1 MSKFIMRF
9 IALFAALFLLGGQP
23 SEFGQENSLFY
34 GYLIEKPTIR
44 VGLGINLDDIKVS
57 SSNGM
62 KVYEVNDGYHLIADD
77 VDEFFL
83 TGDFFASK
91 KTTFYFIPSSRQS
104 FLSYNGREYH
114 GIFILKSSPKGVVL
128 VNLLNLE
135 KYLKS
140 VVPSELSPYS
150 FHELDAHK
158 AQAVAARTY
167 AIKNMGL
174 KDNLGFDLF
183 DTPKHQFY
191 KGINAEHPLSSHA
204 VDSTRGEVIL
214 YNGKVINALY
224 TSSCGGK
231 TEHVENVFQGPA
243 LPYLRSAECDFENQK
258 EWTLSSNNTMLPV
271 YINGRNIS
279 GEIATLISLD
289 ILEKAGDSA
298 DYMAEASQEEV
309 LSWAR
314 NVRSQIGKPEVKL
327 EFNGEQVDFPS
338 FGDLIITAFDWE
350 EDVENLLQESEKEY
364 FLKDIPDLND
374 AEKDPLAYLIRND
387 IFPSQNEMLDL
398 QRPLIRG
405 EVIYYLYKA
414 LENFNTVYCF
424 GEFKRVEQDKI
435 FIQNDGKDKELKFS
449 SETFLIKNQEGG
461 SSFTAQAFLLEG
473 EKIRWIE
480 QDEAIRLLEF
490 SYFPQINVLDRNL
503 AYRSWQVRRS
513 MQQMEQRI
521 NQYYPVGKLVDI
533 VPLLHGESRRVIELS
548 IKGEEGTVVVRGF
561 KIQKVLG
568 LRDTLFV
575 IDREKN
581 DNGNISYFVINGR
594 GWGHGVGLCQIGAYG
609 MAQAGANYK
618 EILKKYYHGI
628 EINKIY

>member
-34 GYLIEKPTIR
+34 GYLIEKPIIR

-57 SSNGM
+57 SSSGM
-62 KVYEVNDGYHLIADD
+62 KVYEIKDGYKLIAND

-83 TGDFFASK
+83 TGDSLTRE
-91 KTTFYFIPSSRQS
+91 KTIFYIIPSSRQS
-104 FLSYNGREYH
+104 FLSYKGRDYR

-204 VDSTRGEVIL
+204 VDSTRGEVVF
-214 YNGKVINALY
+214 YNGKMINALY

-243 LPYLRSAECDFENQK
+243 LPYLRSTECDFENQK
-258 EWTLSSNNTMLPV
+258 EWTLNSNNTMLPV
-271 YINGRNIS
+271 YVNGRNIS
-279 GEIATLISLD
+279 VEIATLISLD
-289 ILEKAGDSA
+289 VLDKAGNSTY
-298 DYMAEASQEEV
+298 YMAEASQEEV

-314 NVRSQIGKPEVKL
+314 NVRSRIGKPEVKL
-327 EFNGEQVDFPS
+327 EFNGEQVDFSS

-350 EDVENLLQESEKEY
+350 ENVENLLQE
-364 FLKDIPDLND
+364 

-398 QRPLIRG
+398 HGPLIRG
-405 EVIYYLYKA
+405 EVIYCLYKA
-414 LENFNTVYCF
+414 LENFKPVYCF
-424 GEFKRVEQDKI
+424 GEFKRIEQDKI

-449 SETFLIKNQEGG
+449 SETFLMKKQEGG
-461 SSFTAQAFLLEG
+461 NSFIAQAFLLEG

-480 QDEAIRLLEF
+480 QDGAVRLLEF
-490 SYFPQINVLDRNL
+490 SYFPQINVFDRNL

-521 NQYYPVGKLVDI
+521 NQYYPVGKLIDI
-533 VPLLHGESRRVIELS
+533 IPMLRGESRRVVELS
-548 IKGEEGTVVVRGF
+548 IKGEEGTAVVRGL

-575 IDREKN
+575 IDREKD

-609 MAQAGANYK
+609 MAQAGADYK

>member
-34 GYLIEKPTIR
+34 GYLIEKPIIR

-57 SSNGM
+57 SSSGM
-62 KVYEVNDGYHLIADD
+62 KVYEIKDGYKLIAND

-83 TGDFFASK
+83 TGDSLTRE
-91 KTTFYFIPSSRQS
+91 KTIFYIIPSSRQS
-104 FLSYNGREYH
+104 FLSYKGRDYR

-204 VDSTRGEVIL
+204 VDSTRGEVVF
-214 YNGKVINALY
+214 YNGKMINALY

-243 LPYLRSAECDFENQK
+243 LPYLRSTECDFENQK
-258 EWTLSSNNTMLPV
+258 EWTLNSNNTMMPV

-289 ILEKAGDSA
+289 VLEKAGDPA
-298 DYMAEASQEEV
+298 YYMAEASQDEV

-314 NVRSQIGKPEVKL
+314 NVRSRIGKPEVKL
-327 EFNGEQVDFPS
+327 EFNGDQVD
-338 FGDLIITAFDWE
+338 
-350 EDVENLLQESEKEY
+350 
-364 FLKDIPDLND
+364 
-374 AEKDPLAYLIRND
+374 
-387 IFPSQNEMLDL
+387 FPSQNEMFDL
-398 QRPLIRG
+398 HGPLIRG
-405 EVIYYLYKA
+405 EVISYLYKA
-414 LENFNTVYCF
+414 LENFKPVYCS

-435 FIQNDGKDKELKFS
+435 FIKNDGKDKELKFS
-449 SETFLIKNQEGG
+449 SETFLIKKQEGG
-461 SSFTAQAFLLEG
+461 NSFIAQAFLLEG

-480 QDEAIRLLEF
+480 QDGAVRLLEF
-490 SYFPQINVLDRNL
+490 SYFPQIDVFDRNL

-521 NQYYPVGKLVDI
+521 NQYYPVGKIIDI
-533 VPLLHGESRRVIELS
+533 VPLLRGESRRVVELS
-548 IKGEEGTVVVRGF
+548 IKGEKGTAVVRGL

-575 IDREKN
+575 IDREKD

-594 GWGHGVGLCQIGAYG
+594 GWGHGVGLCQVGAYG
-609 MAQAGANYK
+609 MAQAGADYK
-618 EILKKYYHGI
+618 EILKKYYYGI